1 MKITIL
7 SNAVNH
13 HTCALA
19 EALYARLGDGFCFVQ
34 TGAASE
40 DTYRLGYAH
49 FFAGEDGAPW
59 SIRAEREPEKARQ
72 AIWEAD
78 AVLTANA
85 PEHWVRPRLKAGKL
99 TFRAHERWYRMPL
112 RWYRYPRAV
121 LGGWLHHGR
130 YPNLYML
137 CASAYTA
144 RDAQSI
150 GTFRGKCFRWGYF
163 PAFHEYSPEQ
173 LRQWKQQSVNILC
186 AGRMVGLK
194 RFEDAI
200 YACARLKAEG
210 FQFRLT
216 IAGDGPRMAALRTL
230 SADLDLDACF
240 PGQLRPE
247 QVRHLMERS
256 QIFLLTS
263 DRREG
268 WGAVLNEA
276 MNSGCAVVASS
287 AAGATPYL
295 VQNGING
302 LVYPGGDISAL
313 TDCIRP
319 LLTRPQECLALGLRA
334 YEIIRDGWTPAIAAE
349 RLCGLCQCLGQGS
362 APAYTD
368 GPCSAAP
375 ILDDCP

>member
-1 MKITIL
+1 MKLTIL

-19 EALYARLGDGFCFVQ
+19 EALYARLGEGFRFVQ
-34 TGAASE
+34 TGQRTQDA
-40 DTYRLGYAH
+40 YGMGYAH
-49 FFAGEDGAPW
+49 FFAGSADAPW
-59 SIRAEREPEKARQ
+59 IIRAEQEPERARKA
-72 AIWEAD
+72 IMDAD

-85 PEHWVRPRLKAGKL
+85 PDCFVLPRLRAGKL
-99 TFRAHERWYRMPL
+99 TFRAHERWHRQPL
-112 RWYRYPRAV
+112 RWYRRPRAV

-150 GTFRGKCFRWGYF
+150 GVFRGKCFRWGYF
-163 PAFHEYSPEQ
+163 PAFYEYSREQ
-173 LRQWKQQSVNILC
+173 LSQWKQGPVNILC
-186 AGRMVGLK
+186 AGRMVDVK

-200 YACARLKAEG
+200 HACTRLKAEG
-210 FQFRLT
+210 FRFRFT
-216 IAGDGPRMAALRTL
+216 IAGDGPRMEALQAL
-230 SADLDLDACF
+230 AADLGLDVSF
-240 PGQLRPE
+240 PGQLHPE
-247 QVRHLMERS
+247 QVRQLMEQS

-295 VQNGING
+295 VQHGING
-302 LVYPGGDISAL
+302 LTYPCGDIAAL
-313 TDCIRP
+313 TDCIRR
-319 LLTRPQECLALGLRA
+319 LLTRPEERLDMGLRA
-334 YEIIRDGWTPAIAAE
+334 YETIRDGWTPAIAAQ
-349 RLCGLCQCLGQGS
+349 RLCLLCEALGQGS
-362 APAYTD
+362 ALPFTD
-368 GPCSAAP
+368 GPCSPAP
-375 ILDDCP
+375 ILDDCQ